1 MYTHCVTIRY
11 NDKIWMTSEIR
22 KEIRIQDRLRKKY
35 IKNKIGTNERKY
47 KNQRNKVNKLKKSAK
62 ENFYVSINESLSEL
76 KNTNC
81 KQYWK
86 TIKMLI
92 KGEGP
97 SSEYPPLRSTNEN
110 DTSAFDNSDKYN
122 LLNDYFCSITDLQ
135 DDDILLPYF
144 DDRCPNTLFCVFVLF
159 VLVLFSLS
167 CHFLWIVLF

>member
-1 MYTHCVTIRY
+1 MYTHCVTIRS

-47 KNQRNKVNKLKKSAK
+47 KNQRNKVNNLKKSAK

-92 KGEGP
+92 KGE
-97 SSEYPPLRSTNEN
+97 
-110 DTSAFDNSDKYN
+110 
-122 LLNDYFCSITDLQ
+122 
-135 DDDILLPYF
+135 
-144 DDRCPNTLFCVFVLF
+144 
-159 VLVLFSLS
+159 
-167 CHFLWIVLF
+167 